1 MVFRKTGP
9 GKDIELPTF
18 IDVVFLLLIFFLVS
32 YSPITPKKGQEE
44 LELSLPTAQGAG
56 EVNANEPLE
65 TMLIEIVPLKSEE
78 NKEDYEVWVL
88 LPFESYSNS
97 QKGRVTYR
105 DAKTFS
111 MQFQRTA
118 VLPKDVAALN
128 EADFLRLP
136 AIQLMNDQIDSYV
149 TSQFRIP
156 HPTNR
161 IDIRA
166 DEDVQFR
173 IIDFIMDKCSSY
185 EDLVPSMV
193 FRTRFKVE

>member
-1 MVFRKTGP
+1 MVFRKIDP
-9 GKDIELPTF
+9 AKDIELPTF

-56 EVNANEPLE
+56 EVNVNEPLE

-118 VLPKDVAALN
+118 DHPQDTRIGWSGGGAGRSRNSKSLPRHQPCQALPHH
-128 EADFLRLP
+128 AFL
-136 AIQLMNDQIDSYV
+136 A
-149 TSQFRIP
+149 
-156 HPTNR
+156 
-161 IDIRA
+161 
-166 DEDVQFR
+166 
-173 IIDFIMDKCSSY
+173 
-185 EDLVPSMV
+185 
-193 FRTRFKVE
+193 